1 LAPYGPD
8 MRDQNHPSVVLP
20 LGYEPSE
27 YIWCTLSGTRNSVD
41 EVEKRGKKISTSA
54 DLPFPIT
61 LNGLSRYLIPTTF
74 NKLQKE

>member
-41 EVEKRGKKISTSA
+41 EVEKRGKKSLPRPIFHSLSHWMDYPVIWYQPHST
-54 DLPFPIT
+54 
-61 LNGLSRYLIPTTF
+61 NYKK
-74 NKLQKE
+74 N